1 MRTSISLIFILF
13 VLVVSCKKNPATPAP
28 VTPASITI
36 ASISPAMPYADDEIT
51 ITGTGF
57 NPDKTKDTVD
67 FGSGDPASGNFTA
80 FRHLATEAVVISASS
95 TQLVIKPVL
104 ADSSGY
110 GLNIELFN
118 FFKNTLNRIRVRSN
132 GVKSISGLLPF
143 KQLPD
148 ITITDN
154 SVTGP
159 STNVTN
165 EVRPNDSV
173 LAVVKG
179 ITSNNICDMKVS
191 FSCSNVTG
199 CTFSNGYLNFNGTGP
214 QCECDTWTT
223 VYGCTGST
231 GIGRIVSY
239 NALQHTAYIIM
250 FIKDNFF
257 NTVIHPGGDPAIRI
271 KMKIENADGKFKTR
285 GGVSIFLYPKH

>member
-1 MRTSISLIFILF
+1 
-13 VLVVSCKKNPATPAP
+13 
-28 VTPASITI
+28 
-36 ASISPAMPYADDEIT
+36 
-51 ITGTGF
+51 
-57 NPDKTKDTVD
+57 
-67 FGSGDPASGNFTA
+67 
-80 FRHLATEAVVISASS
+80 
-95 TQLVIKPVL
+95 
-104 ADSSGY
+104 
-110 GLNIELFN
+110 
-118 FFKNTLNRIRVRSN
+118 
-132 GVKSISGLLPF
+132 
-143 KQLPD
+143 
-148 ITITDN
+148 
-154 SVTGP
+154 
-159 STNVTN
+159 
-165 EVRPNDSV
+165 
-173 LAVVKG
+173 
-179 ITSNNICDMKVS
+179 MKVS